1 MALSV
6 LHQTVNPVGTTF
18 TPNLTLYGWFTLYW
32 PGTSDLTVNMPSGLL
47 TNGTEFIV
55 DIIRGTNPEDGV
67 IYWEQNF
74 NGPYYVGQ
82 LTTPGDFNTNAGLWD
97 GTGFAFGPMAVRHR
111 FLLLNNAAGLAS
123 SHRTPAY

>member
-32 PGTSDLTVNMPSGLL
+32 PGTSDLTINMPTGLL

-55 DIIRGTNPEDGV
+55 DIIRSTSAPGDRLINWDATSSG
-67 IYWEQNF
+67 
-74 NGPYYVGQ
+74 YYVGQ
-82 LTTPGDFNTNAGLWD
+82 AVDNFNDNRGLWD
-97 GTGFAFGPMAVRHR
+97 GTGINFSGPMAGRHH
-111 FLLLNNAAGLAS
+111 FLLLNNTAGLTS
-123 SHRTPAY
+123 SQKIIAY